1 MLYVVRQARAGV
13 LLTLVHHDD
22 EPLTG
27 KEESNKSDHYSWV
40 HLVEEPKKYS
50 RLLYPNPVV
59 FFAHSHYY
67 LKTIATT
74 KKM

>member
-1 MLYVVRQARAGV
+1 MCVVRAV
-13 LLTLVHHDD
+13 MLLKLWFIMTTM
-22 EPLTG
+22 PLTG
-27 KEESNKSDHYSWV
+27 KEESKSDDYSWV

>member
-1 MLYVVRQARAGV
+1 M
-13 LLTLVHHDD
+13 TTM
-22 EPLTG
+22 PLTG
-27 KEESNKSDHYSWV
+27 KEESNKSDDYSWV

-50 RLLYPNPVV
+50 RLLHPNPVV
-59 FFAHSHYY
+59 FFAHIGHYY